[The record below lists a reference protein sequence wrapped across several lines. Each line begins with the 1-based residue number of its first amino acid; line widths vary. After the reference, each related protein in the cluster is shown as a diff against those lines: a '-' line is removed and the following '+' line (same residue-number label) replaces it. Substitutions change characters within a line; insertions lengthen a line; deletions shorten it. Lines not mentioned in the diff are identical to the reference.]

1 MALSAG
7 AAHAHIGESQFS
19 RVVNALPGLRRT
31 AFPDRRI
38 DFRDQGR
45 REYSGNNVAK
55 FVAVGEL

>member
-7 AAHAHIGESQFS
+7 AAHARIGESQFS

-45 REYSGNNVAK
+45 REYSSNGVAK